1 MDGTRNGS
9 RQNDWTPENPGG
21 TACRPH
27 NTSYSDYRGTM
38 GYQDASY
45 VRLRNLSLS
54 YDLPS
59 QWLKSAGIS
68 RLRIYVNGDN
78 LWTKTKFQSYS
89 PEGDPDDYPETRN
102 YTIGVNVNF

>member
-1 MDGTRNGS
+1 
-9 RQNDWTPENPGG
+9 
-21 TACRPH
+21 
-27 NTSYSDYRGTM
+27 M